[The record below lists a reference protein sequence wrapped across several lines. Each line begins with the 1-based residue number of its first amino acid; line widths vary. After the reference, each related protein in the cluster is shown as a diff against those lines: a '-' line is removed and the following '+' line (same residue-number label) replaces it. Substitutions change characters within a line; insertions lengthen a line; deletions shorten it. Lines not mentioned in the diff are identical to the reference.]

1 MEETVQTEHM
11 LMVLLGLF
19 AATALVLATIGIY
32 GVMSYTVTQ
41 RRREIGIRVAVGA
54 SVRQILSLVLGESLK
69 LAALGVGIG
78 VAAALAVGRLGR
90 SLLFGVSENDP
101 LTIAAVALLLVA
113 VSLVASL
120 LPAWRATRV
129 DPMEA
134 LRDD

>member
-1 MEETVQTEHM
+1 M
-11 LMVLLGLF
+11 LMVLLALF
-19 AATALVLATIGIY
+19 AGTALVLATIGIY